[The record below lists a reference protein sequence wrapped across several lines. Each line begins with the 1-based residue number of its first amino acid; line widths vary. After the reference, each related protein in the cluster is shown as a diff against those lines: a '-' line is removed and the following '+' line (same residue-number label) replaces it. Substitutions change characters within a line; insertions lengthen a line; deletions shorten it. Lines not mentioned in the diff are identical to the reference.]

1 MANAIYEQDDMKM
14 IVMVWGITWERMTL
28 GQANVLTV
36 ICYLIQNATLRATRY
51 MAALEGKN
59 VIRNDTQVLKPQ
71 AFSSL
76 VYAFY
81 DAGRKNLTDCVILR
95 TDVVA
100 DNMKDY
106 YEKLKSNLRQSD
118 YMGFMNDGYLYILLV
133 NTKKEEVT
141 IVTDR
146 LKKAGI
152 SGCHV
157 ENLKV

>member
-1 MANAIYEQDDMKM
+1 M
-14 IVMVWGITWERMTL
+14 
-28 GQANVLTV
+28 
-36 ICYLIQNATLRATRY
+36 
-51 MAALEGKN
+51 
-59 VIRNDTQVLKPQ
+59 
-71 AFSSL
+71 
-76 VYAFY
+76 
-81 DAGRKNLTDCVILR
+81 ILR

-133 NTKKEEVT
+133 NTKKEEVA